1 MFELDPRL
9 QRDTYL
15 LGDFPLCRLLLMNDS
30 NYPWFILVPKRAG
43 AREIHHLAS
52 EDQQQLWCES
62 AELSRWL
69 EQSFSYD
76 KLNVAA
82 LGNIVSQLHLHHVAR
97 RVADPAWPGPV
108 WGAHPAV
115 AYAAE
120 QVTAIR
126 NLLQAVPLLGFSS
139 ACID

>member
-15 LGDFPLCRLLLMNDS
+15 LGDFPLCRLLLLNDS
-30 NYPWFILVPKRAG
+30 SYPWFILVPRRAG
-43 AREIHHLAS
+43 AREIHHLAV
-52 EDQQQLWCES
+52 EDQQQLWRES

-69 EQSFSYD
+69 EQNFQYD

-82 LGNIVSQLHLHHVAR
+82 LGNVVSQLHLHHVAR
-97 RVADPAWPGPV
+97 SIDDRAWPGPV

-115 AYAAE
+115 AYADEKVA
-120 QVTAIR
+120 AIR
-126 NLLQAVPLLGFSS
+126 KLVQLGDLTEFVFEHST
-139 ACID
+139 